1 MIHKVHERAPR
12 VVLNDLTSD
21 FKTLLQ
27 KKMANIFKIRKTEN
41 GILQLW
47 DQCLE
52 GEIPLTTSEIFKSLR
67 QKKTERERAVY
78 FGLET
83 LSYCSPQLWSLL
95 PEYMR

>member
-1 MIHKVHERAPR
+1 MIHKVHEQAPR

-27 KKMANIFKIRKTEN
+27 KKKKKINIFKICKTKN

-47 DQCLE
+47 DQYLK
-52 GEIPLTTSEIFKSLR
+52 GEIPLTTLEIFKSLR
-67 QKKTERERAVY
+67 QKEAERERAVY

-83 LSYCSPQLWSLL
+83 LLFSATMVTGIH
-95 PEYMR
+95 EIN